1 MKNLY
6 LTRHAKSSWGNPGL
20 ADIDRPLNSRGKKAA
35 PSMGKLIMDKG
46 EKPELLISSP
56 ANRAFSTA
64 KEFAKEMGCAETN
77 IIVNRAIYG
86 AGAQQ
91 LLNLVQDVDDLY
103 NSIMLFGHN
112 PTFTSFCNMLS
123 GENILNIVTCGVVR
137 IDFEFSSWKNIDFNS
152 GRMIYYEYPKKYTDT
167 Q

>member
-35 PSMGKLIMDKG
+35 PLMGKLIMDKG

-64 KEFAKEMGCAETN
+64 KVFASAMGLHETDVL
-77 IIVNRAIYG
+77 IKDTIYG
-86 AGAQQ
+86 AGVHQ
-91 LLNLVQDVDDLY
+91 LLNLVHDVDDLY

-112 PTFTSFCNMLS
+112 PTFTSFGNMVS
-123 GENILNIVTCGVVR
+123 GENIMNIVTCGVVR

>member
-64 KEFAKEMGCAETN
+64 KVFASAMGLHETDVL
-77 IIVNRAIYG
+77 IKDTIYG
-86 AGAQQ
+86 AGVHQ

-123 GENILNIVTCGVVR
+123 GENIMNIVTCGVVR

>member
-1 MKNLY
+1 LKNLY

-20 ADIDRPLNSRGKKAA
+20 ADIDRPLNGRGKKAA
-35 PSMGKLIMDKG
+35 PLMGKLIVDKG

-64 KEFAKEMGCAETN
+64 KVFASAMGLHETDVL
-77 IIVNRAIYG
+77 IKDTIYG
-86 AGAQQ
+86 AGVHQ